1 MYKRLYCS
9 VYFRQQEILGRQN
22 YNRIKEICRELLVVW
37 SDAKSRS
44 VIPVFDPE

>member
-9 VYFRQQEILGRQN
+9 VYIRQQEVLGGQN
-22 YNRIKEICRELLVVW
+22 NHRIKEICKELLVVW